1 MAAHTPTQVHEK
13 LRNVDQ
19 IPSIPAVVMP
29 LLRYLDQPV
38 DRLEMQKVVDLISQ
52 DKSLAAQVL
61 HIANSP
67 LFGRYQA
74 VDSVRGAVVALGLR
88 RMRDITMSCS
98 MLNLVPA
105 DVCGLDPVTLWE
117 HSLACALVCRRFAQK
132 IGSGDAEKAYLAG
145 LLHDLGILVNM
156 WLLPKEFACVVGEAR
171 SRQIAL
177 LQAEQEV
184 LGVTHCDTGQLVAD
198 RWQLGADISQVI
210 RHHHAAENSDSY
222 RSLVALVNLS
232 DLLCRVSDLGY
243 GHIEACEVNFLE
255 QRAFQVLL
263 QDCPSLEQ
271 FDWARFTFELE
282 DYVVEVRNL
291 VRTLYRM
298 R

>member
-1 MAAHTPTQVHEK
+1 M
-13 LRNVDQ
+13 
-19 IPSIPAVVMP
+19 PSIPAIVMP
-29 LLRYLDQPV
+29 LLRYLEQPV
-38 DRLEMQKVVDLISQ
+38 DRLEMHKVVDLISQ

-61 HIANSP
+61 HMANSP

-88 RMRDITMSCS
+88 RMRDIAMSCS
-98 MLNLVPA
+98 MLSLLPSQ
-105 DVCGLDPVTLWE
+105 VCEFDPVTLWE

-132 IGSGDAEKAYLAG
+132 IGYSDAEKAYLAG

-156 WLLPKEFACVVGEAR
+156 WLLPKEFASVVQEAR

-177 LQAEQEV
+177 VQAEQEV
-184 LGVTHCDTGQLVAD
+184 LGITHCDTGQLVAE
-198 RWQLGADISQVI
+198 RWQLGADISEAI
-210 RHHHAAENSDSY
+210 RHHHAAEHAESH

-232 DLLCRVSDLGY
+232 DLLCRMSDV
-243 GHIEACEVNFLE
+243 GHGHVEACEVNLLE
-255 QRAFQVLL
+255 ERAFKTLL
-263 QDCPSLEQ
+263 QECPGLAE

>member
-1 MAAHTPTQVHEK
+1 MAGHSPTDVHEK
-13 LRNVDQ
+13 LRNLDQ
-19 IPSIPAVVMP
+19 MPSIPAVVLP
-29 LLRYLDQPV
+29 LLRYLEQPA

-61 HIANSP
+61 HMANSP

-98 MLNLVPA
+98 MLSLLPSQVS
-105 DVCGLDPVTLWE
+105 GFDPVTLWE

-132 IGSGDAEKAYLAG
+132 IGYGDAEKAYLAG
-145 LLHDLGILVNM
+145 LLHDLGMLVNM
-156 WLLPKEFACVVGEAR
+156 WLLPREFTRVVGEAR

-184 LGVTHCDTGQLVAD
+184 LGITHCDTDQLLAD
-198 RWQLGADISQVI
+198 HWHLGEDISQVI
-210 RHHHAAENSDSY
+210 RHHHAAEDAGSH

-232 DLLCRVSDLGY
+232 DLLCRVSDI
-243 GHIEACEVNFLE
+243 GHGHVEVCEVNFLE
-255 QRAFQVLL
+255 QRAFQTLL
-263 QDCPSLEQ
+263 QDCPGLKE

-291 VRTLYRM
+291 VRALYRM